1 LSFFGIFSII
11 IAVFKENIALN
22 SSIKKVKTAIWLLI
36 AVFFVSFAQ
45 VEAADST
52 ITVSTLQELQN
63 ALDDDNI
70 SVVKVKNTITL
81 TDGTY
86 LSASSLAN
94 GDSKTVQII
103 EPFMPDTGNVVV
115 ENDTLKSPVIV
126 EGENDYALFNIQ
138 RGSSVVI
145 SNLTLMGGFTSSL
158 NADYVGSAGGIDN
171 YGNLQMYYVNIKRT
185 GTALLNRPNAT
196 SVLVDCNIVRNANW
210 FGGGILN
217 LADENENN
225 GGTVIMDRCSFT
237 ENQSLGSSHGGGA
250 AENQGL
256 MCLNNCVVANNSSTE
271 IGGGINNCKGGT
283 LYVMNSTL
291 TGNITTSQSYG
302 TTAGGAIGNAGG
314 AGNVYIVNSILADNG
329 FDTGE
334 HVNSSCLGRYNGAT
348 YSHQCAVV
356 NTVIGSVAGM
366 DRLNAA
372 NTSSKT
378 DGLFN
383 SYRDDGVVAAGGL
396 HDGYSSGFSHS
407 YVISD
412 GKEDL
417 NALYPAMAPQTEDHF
432 LFQMA
437 VPTYFDYSMIIDG
450 TGRVPAMAFETNG
463 VRTVL
468 GPNVSDTTKRV
479 EVTFNGTS
487 RLENNAMGASVV
499 PLAQANIDPPP
510 GSFWVKLLP
519 FTGGKVSG
527 VTIYGDSYISNSL
540 ITVHAEAASA
550 YYLDGWILNGEK
562 VKGTEQQ
569 YVFSFHLTQDTEIK
583 PIFAPV
589 VTRIFG
595 ARQRYPWN
603 NLVDIDYM
611 VSEEDAVRYRLV
623 FTATFEE
630 DGTNRTVQL
639 KSFVKNADGRTP
651 QRLGEK
657 PDLRKDGP
665 HRVTWDSAADGIE
678 LKNKEIR
685 LRLMACEGDE
695 R

>member
-1 LSFFGIFSII
+1 MISPFFNRKFETAFLLFLSLVFS
-11 IAVFKENIALN
+11 V
-22 SSIKKVKTAIWLLI
+22 V
-36 AVFFVSFAQ
+36 
-45 VEAADST
+45 ADTST
-52 ITVSTLQELQN
+52 GGSTVTVSTLAGLQE
-63 ALDDDNI
+63 ALARDDV
-70 SVVKVKNTITL
+70 SVVKLSATVTL
-81 TDGTY
+81 QNGTY
-86 LSASSLAN
+86 LSAHSLAS
-94 GDSKTVQII
+94 GDRKTVQVMT
-103 EPFMPDTGNVVV
+103 PFMPDSGKVVV
-115 ENDTLKSPVIV
+115 ENDTLKTPAIIN
-126 EGENDYALFNIQ
+126 GENNYKLFTIPADA
-138 RGSSVVI
+138 SVVI
-145 SNLTLMGGFTSSL
+145 SNLTLKGGFTGPL
-158 NADYVGSAGGIDN
+158 QADYAGSTGGIDN
-171 YGNLQMYYVNIKRT
+171 YGRLQMYNSDITHT
-185 GTALLNRPNAT
+185 GTALLNRPRAT

-217 LADENENN
+217 LATEDERD

-314 AGNVYIVNSILADNG
+314 AGHVYIVNSILADNG

-334 HVNSSCLGRYNGAT
+334 HVNSSCLGRYDGST
-348 YSHQCAVV
+348 DPHQCAVV

-383 SYRDDGVVAAGGL
+383 SYRDDGIVAAGGL

-450 TGRVPAMAFETNG
+450 TGEVPAMAFETNG

-468 GPNVSDTTKRV
+468 GPDVRDTTKRV

-487 RLENNAMGASVV
+487 RLENNAIGASVV

-639 KSFVKNADGRTP
+639 KSFVKNADGRTS

-657 PDLRKDGP
+657 EDLRKDGP
-665 HRVTWDSAADGIE
+665 HRVTWDSAADGIQ
-678 LKNKEIR
+678 LKNKEIK
-685 LRLMACEGDE
+685 LKLMACEGDE